1 MIRKYRKNIFN
12 LGNKKLGSTLLFIFF
27 SLTNVFLQTIQEQNV
42 AIEYLQK
49 GEYEKAITFYEKFY
63 TYEPS
68 NFQFYKNY
76 LLCLIELKEYKTAE
90 KVIRKQIRDYK
101 DKLTYWVDLGVFYK
115 KMGDEKKS
123 KQTFEEIVKNVSP
136 IYEKLDELAQLFLLS
151 GENTYALQTYQK
163 ALKVI
168 GDIPAIRLKLAEVY
182 GIMGE
187 NESMVNELMQILKNN
202 ESQIISVQNILVTL
216 LDDNPESELN
226 QLVKNSL
233 LREIQKNPSNI
244 SYAKMLIWLLI
255 QQRDFESAF
264 TQSKA
269 MDKRNNGQGD
279 DLMQL
284 GQICMENR
292 KYDVAVKCY
301 EYVIS
306 KGSESYNY
314 ISARIELLRVLN
326 TKLMEDYYLNKS
338 ELLNLETNY
347 ITTLQEI
354 GLSPQAASLKIELAH
369 LQAFYLDKTVEA
381 KNILQE
387 LLERKQGR
395 AEDIAR
401 AKMQLADI
409 LILEGDMWE
418 PSLLYG
424 QVEKDFK
431 NDIIGQE
438 AKFRNAK
445 LSFYRGEFMWAEAQ
459 MKVLK
464 ASTSKLIAND
474 ALALSL
480 LIMDNSGLDTSFTA
494 LEIYSRADLKLY
506 QNKLDEADKT
516 LDSLVNMFTYHPI
529 LDEVYFKKAEI
540 ALKKADYSVALQQ
553 YEMILKNYATD
564 ILADD
569 ALFRM
574 GDIYERKLED
584 TAKAMDYY
592 QRIMLE
598 YSGSM
603 FVIEARKRYRQLR
616 GDKVN

>member
-1 MIRKYRKNIFN
+1 MIQRGWFFF
-12 LGNKKLGSTLLFIFF
+12 LFIITLNLFV
-27 SLTNVFLQTIQEQNV
+27 SAQTQQEQSL
-42 AIEYLQK
+42 AMEYLTK
-49 GEYEKAITFYEKFY
+49 GEYEKAIRFYEKFHN
-63 TYEPS
+63 YEPA
-68 NFQFYKNY
+68 NLEFYKNY
-76 LLCLIELKEYKTAE
+76 LVCLMELKDFKSAE
-90 KVIRKQIRDYK
+90 KLIRKQIRDFK
-101 DKLTYWVDLGVFYK
+101 DKLTYSVDLGVFYK
-115 KMGDEKKS
+115 KTGEDKKA
-123 KQTFEEIVKNVSP
+123 KQTFDELLKNIGP
-136 IYEKLDELAQLFLLS
+136 PLEKLDELAQLFLLA
-151 GENTYALQTYQK
+151 GENQYALQTYQK
-163 ALKVI
+163 ALKVV
-168 GDIPAIRLKLAEVY
+168 GDFPAIRMKLAEVY
-182 GIMGE
+182 GIMGD
-187 NESMVNELMQILKNN
+187 NQQMINELMAILQKD
-202 ESQIISVQNILVTL
+202 ESQISSVQNVLVTL

-226 QLVKNSL
+226 LLVKNTL
-233 LREIQKNPSNI
+233 LREVQKNPSNI
-244 SYAKMLIWLLI
+244 AYAEMLIWLFI
-255 QQRDFESAF
+255 QHRNFDAAF

-269 MDKRNNGQGD
+269 LDKRINGQGD

-326 TKLMEDYYLNKS
+326 TKLMEDYHLNKD
-338 ELLNLETNY
+338 ELLNLEANY
-347 ITTLQEI
+347 EATLREI
-354 GLSPQAASLKIELAH
+354 GNSQQAASLKIELAH
-369 LQAFYLDKTVEA
+369 LQAFYLDKSGDA
-381 KNILQE
+381 KKLLQE
-387 LLERKQGR
+387 MLERKQGK
-395 AEDIAR
+395 AEDLAR
-401 AKMQLADI
+401 AKMKLADI
-409 LILEGDMWE
+409 LVLEGDMWE

-424 QVEKDFK
+424 QVEKEFK
-431 NDIIGQE
+431 NDVLGQE

-445 LSFYRGEFMWAEAQ
+445 LSFYRGEFTWAEAQ

-494 LEIYSRADLKLY
+494 LEIYSRADLLTY
-506 QNKLDEADKT
+506 QNKLEKADKT
-516 LDSLVNMFTYHPI
+516 LDTLISMFTYHPI

-540 ALKKADYSVALQQ
+540 ALKKADYTLALQH
-553 YEMILKNYATD
+553 YETILKNYPTD

-574 GDIYERKLED
+574 GDIYERKLD
-584 TAKAMDYY
+584 DIAKAMECY

-603 FVIEARKRYRQLR
+603 YVIEARKRYRQLR